1 MKVIVKLLQSI
12 RFRITFVFVL
22 FLIVILESFGVFFV
36 HQIEQHDLIA
46 SEAELTMPTYVTK
59 KIVEGLD
66 AGSGKESREK
76 MDTAVK
82 DFDSNLVENVLVYD
96 KSGKVVS
103 SQSTKKSLLPKTI
116 DSNSEIAL
124 DGGNSYLKIRTQD
137 RDQGSGQQ
145 AVVTRQLY
153 ANGTNAPSKSGEKPV
168 GVVVVYASLAKVYAN
183 ARQILL
189 LFLLAGLLT
198 LVASVYLAFILSR
211 TLTRPIEIINKQTA
225 RIAAGDYSMVNTIS
239 GSDEIS
245 QLAHSVNTLSNRIAE
260 STEIISNERNRL
272 HSVLHHMADGVLLT
286 NAKGQL
292 TIINQ
297 AATKLLGVSE
307 QAALGQQVFDL
318 LDLPEYQSIRD
329 LIKQQRSMTV
339 DVGQRIIEVRVSL
352 IKNPSGLINA
362 MVLILHDITEQKKID
377 QDRRD
382 FVSNVSHE
390 LRTPLTTVASYV
402 ESLQEGAKEDSKILG
417 EFLTV
422 IQNETD
428 RMSRMV
434 SDLLE
439 LSRMDQGTMEVKTE
453 LVQLNT
459 MLNFILDRFEMILL
473 SPSKDLNS
481 DRKIKIVRHIPK
493 DQEFWVDIDY
503 DKMTQVIDNLMNNAI
518 KYSPDGGSITVSL
531 EKSGDKA
538 LISIKDQGLGIPVAD
553 QEKVFNRFFRVDKS
567 RSRAQGG
574 TGLGLAISK
583 EVIEKFNG
591 RIWVESKENEGSTF
605 KMTLNYVQDDL
616 LSTEKQWDE
625 D

>member
-66 AGSGKESREK
+66 TGTGNINRSK

-82 DFDSNLVENVLVYD
+82 DFDPNLVENVLVYD

-103 SQSTKKSLLPKTI
+103 SQSTKKSLLPKAI

-137 RDQGSGQQ
+137 REQGNGQQ

-153 ANGTNAPSKSGEKPV
+153 ANGTNVPSKSGEKPV

-183 ARQILL
+183 ARQILV

-286 NAKGQL
+286 NANGQL

-318 LDLPEYQSIRD
+318 LDLPEYQSVRD
-329 LIKQQRSMTV
+329 LIKQQRAMTV

-402 ESLQEGAKEDSKILG
+402 ESLQEGAKEDPKILG

-459 MLNFILDRFEMILL
+459 MLNFILDRFDMILL
-473 SPSKDLNS
+473 SPSKDLNL
-481 DRKIKIVRHIPK
+481 DRKIKIVRHIPT
-493 DQEFWVDIDY
+493 DQEFWVDIDH

-518 KYSPDGGSITVSL
+518 KYSPDGGTITVSL

-538 LISIKDQGLGIPVAD
+538 LISIKDQGLGIPAAD

-591 RIWVESKENEGSTF
+591 HIWVESKENEGSTF

>member
-66 AGSGKESREK
+66 TETGKVNQAK
-76 MDTAVK
+76 VDTSVR

-96 KSGKVVS
+96 KSGNLVS
-103 SQSTKKSLLPKTI
+103 SQSTKKSLLPKKI
-116 DSNSEIAL
+116 DSNSESAL
-124 DGGNSYLKIRTQD
+124 AGGNSYLKIRTQD
-137 RDQGSGQQ
+137 RDQGNGQQ

-153 ANGTNAPSKSGEKPV
+153 ANGTNTPSKAGEKPV
-168 GVVVVYASLAKVYAN
+168 GIVVVYASLEKGYAN
-183 ARQILL
+183 ARQILF

-272 HSVLHHMADGVLLT
+272 HSILHHMADGVLLT
-286 NAKGQL
+286 NANGQL
-292 TIINQ
+292 TIINR

-318 LDLPEYQSIRD
+318 LDLPEYQSVRD
-329 LIKQQRSMTV
+329 LIKQQRAMTV

-402 ESLQEGAKEDSKILG
+402 ESLQEGAKEDPKILG

-459 MLNFILDRFEMILL
+459 MLNFILDRFDMILL

-481 DRKIKIVRHIPK
+481 DRKIKIVRHIPT
-493 DQEFWVDIDY
+493 DQEFWVDIDH

-518 KYSPDGGSITVSL
+518 KYSPDGGTITVSL
-531 EKSGDKA
+531 EKSRDKV
-538 LISIKDQGLGIPVAD
+538 LISIQDQGLGIPAVD
-553 QEKVFNRFFRVDKS
+553 QKKVFNRFFRVDKS

-583 EVIEKFNG
+583 EVVEKFG
-591 RIWVESKENEGSTF
+591 GHIWVESKENEGSTF

>member
-36 HQIEQHDLIA
+36 HQIEQHDLMA

-66 AGSGKESREK
+66 TGTGKVNQEK
-76 MDTAVK
+76 MHTAVK

-96 KSGKVVS
+96 KSGKIVS

-153 ANGTNAPSKSGEKPV
+153 ANGTNSPSKSGEKPV

-183 ARQILL
+183 ARQILV

-286 NAKGQL
+286 NANGQL

-318 LDLPEYQSIRD
+318 LDLPEYQSVRD
-329 LIKQQRSMTV
+329 LIKQQRAMTV

-402 ESLQEGAKEDSKILG
+402 ESLQEGAKEDPKILG

-459 MLNFILDRFEMILL
+459 MLNFILDRFDMILL

-481 DRKIKIVRHIPK
+481 DRKIKIVRHIPT
-493 DQEFWVDIDY
+493 DQEFWVDIDH

-518 KYSPDGGSITVSL
+518 KYSPDGGTITVSL

>member
-66 AGSGKESREK
+66 TGTGNVNQEK

-82 DFDSNLVENVLVYD
+82 DFDSNLVENVLVYNH
-96 KSGKVVS
+96 SGKLVS

-153 ANGTNAPSKSGEKPV
+153 ANGTNSPSKSGEKPV

-183 ARQILL
+183 ARQILV
-189 LFLLAGLLT
+189 LFLLAGLLI

-211 TLTRPIEIINKQTA
+211 TLTRPIEIINKQTS

-286 NAKGQL
+286 NANGQL
-292 TIINQ
+292 MIINQ

-318 LDLPEYQSIRD
+318 LDLPEYQSVRD
-329 LIKQQRSMTV
+329 LIKQQRAMTV

-402 ESLQEGAKEDSKILG
+402 ESLREGAKEDPKILG

-459 MLNFILDRFEMILL
+459 MLNFILDRFDMILL

-481 DRKIKIVRHIPK
+481 DQKIKIVRHIPT
-493 DQEFWVDIDY
+493 DQEFWVDIDH
-503 DKMTQVIDNLMNNAI
+503 DKMTQVVDNLMNNAI
-518 KYSPDGGSITVSL
+518 KYSPDGGTITVSL

-538 LISIKDQGLGIPVAD
+538 LISIKDEGLGIPVAD

>member
-66 AGSGKESREK
+66 AGSGKASREK

-318 LDLPEYQSIRD
+318 LDLPEYRSIRD

-434 SDLLE
+434 SDLLK